1 MKKALLII
9 VAILAITFFMGN
21 ADMVFEFI
29 DIVGTGATI
38 PLIIAVVFMV
48 LRHLTQAASYDAAF
62 DAVGFKTGFW
72 HNVVLIFS
80 LVFINTFCLF
90 SGATG
95 LAFIIDDAHRKGA
108 SLGVATGGGLL
119 SQIGFFAAVFVIAI
133 IGTTVML
140 ISDSL
145 NYVILTGFIALAAV
159 LFSQTACFVI
169 GYYKPDA
176 LYWLLT
182 RIERIGNW
190 VLHFFHKSMRAA
202 WGTSTADQFIDA
214 ARILAHNPMGVVI
227 TIAWASLSAILNMAC
242 LMAIGFA
249 FGFTQIAPLVA
260 AFALAVVTIML
271 SPTPQG
277 IGVTE
282 AAIAIVL
289 TAAGS
294 TATTAAAIALV
305 YRGIMLWI
313 PFLVG
318 AVLLSQSGFFKGKK
332 TPAPDQKQKD
342 FAWITG
348 TLMALLG
355 IVNIALALVAPM
367 LAPYG
372 ILTQFID
379 LSGVLGGP
387 SLIVGGALLVV
398 CAIGLIRRSRILWA
412 ASMFLLCVLAG
423 LELYLGTWQV
433 AVPLLALGCALFIR
447 RSVFTKAPVWTEQS
461 ETEDAPTPNPDIADA
476 AHDMEQMPRTTSSIE
491 EMSATLDDLQKRSKK
506 MERQEKRQAARK
518 RKQGKPDQK
527 TDSPWSV

>member
-9 VAILAITFFMGN
+9 VAILAVTFFMGN
-21 ADMVFEFI
+21 ADMVFDFI

-38 PLIIAVVFMV
+38 PLIIAVIFMV

-62 DAVGFKTGFW
+62 DAVGFKTGFL
-72 HNVVLIFS
+72 HNVILIFS

-119 SQIGFFAAVFVIAI
+119 SQIGFFAAVFVIAV
-133 IGTTVML
+133 IGTIVMF
-140 ISDSL
+140 ISDSM
-145 NYVILTGFIALAAV
+145 NYVILTGFIVLAAV
-159 LFSQTACFVI
+159 LFGQTACFII

-182 RIERIGNW
+182 RIEKIGNW
-190 VLHFFHKSMRAA
+190 ILHFFKRSMRAA

-214 ARILAHNPMGVVI
+214 SRILAHNPMGVVI

-249 FGFTQIAPLVA
+249 FDFTQIAPLVA

-313 PFLVG
+313 PFLIG
-318 AVLLSQSGFFKGKK
+318 AVLLSQSGFFKSKK
-332 TPAPDQKQKD
+332 TAAPDQKQKD

-348 TLMALLG
+348 TLLALFG
-355 IVNIALALVAPM
+355 AVNIALALVAPA

-372 ILTQFID
+372 ILTQFVD
-379 LSGVLGGP
+379 LSGVLGGS
-387 SLIVGGALLVV
+387 SLIFGGIVLFV
-398 CAIGLIRRSRILWA
+398 CAIGIIRRSRIMWA
-412 ASMFLLCVLAG
+412 ASMLTLSVLAG
-423 LELYLGTWQV
+423 LELYYNTWQV
-433 AVPLLALGCALFIR
+433 AVPLIALGVALFIKR
-447 RSVFTKAPVWTEQS
+447 DIFTKSPFWS
-461 ETEDAPTPNPDIADA
+461 ERAESDEKQLLEPDIAEA
-476 AHDMEQMPRTTSSIE
+476 AQDMEDMPRTVSSIE
-491 EMSATLDDLQKRSKK
+491 EMSATLDDLHNRSKK
-506 MERQEKRQAARK
+506 MQRK
-518 RKQGKPDQK
+518 K
-527 TDSPWSV
+527 